1 MSDDI
6 LTKANNA
13 AEEYYNKYLQDNPV
27 IINARTKYLKEDF
40 ISGFLISLEEIEKWK
55 KKAEKRTELLENLD
69 ESFNKLRDALIKS
82 KSMYWKC
89 YNDYCDWVD
98 EVLKC

>member
-1 MSDDI
+1 MKLVVQD
-6 LTKANNA
+6 L
-13 AEEYYNKYLQDNPV
+13 AEEHVKTHHDDDVRENIDGYGYLAKDSFTAGF
-27 IINARTKYLKEDF
+27 NACQNLL
-40 ISGFLISLEEIEKWK
+40 SEEIEKWK

-89 YNDYCDWVD
+89 HNDFCAWVD
-98 EVLKC
+98 EVLK